1 MGESLPRTAERRFLL
16 PCRVMPGVTVRPVSG
31 KRDLNAFIRVPFRLH
46 KGTPWVPPLIMERKE
61 FLDRSKN
68 PFFEHADAEYFLA
81 ERDGEVVG
89 RIAAISN
96 RLHNETHGDR
106 VGFFGFFECIDDQA
120 VADALFQ
127 AAGDWCRALGH
138 DLLRGPASFSVNDEC
153 GLLVDGFET
162 PPTLMMPHN
171 PRYYV
176 PLIERAGFRKA
187 RDLLVYQGGSEDHY
201 VPVPERLARGT
212 ELIRQRQGIT
222 LRPLNMKEFKQDV
235 ERIKELYNAAWEK
248 NWGFVPLT
256 EHEIDHL
263 AQQFKPVVIPELV
276 PMAEKDGKLI
286 GFGIVLPDL
295 NVVFRSNR
303 SGRLFPVIIRLLW
316 ALKMKKI
323 RRARILLLGVVPAY
337 QGKGVDAILYH
348 WIWTKSAEQKIY
360 WGEAGWILEDNPAMN
375 AGLEKMTFRVYKTY
389 RLYDKR
395 L

>member
-1 MGESLPRTAERRFLL
+1 LRRDVEALL
-16 PCRVMPGVTVRPVSG
+16 S
-31 KRDLNAFIRVPFRLH
+31 
-46 KGTPWVPPLIMERKE
+46 
-61 FLDRSKN
+61 RSKN
-68 PFFEHADAEYFLA
+68 PFFEHADAEYFIA
-81 ERDGEVVG
+81 ERDGVVVG

-96 RLHNETHGDR
+96 RLHNETHVDR
-106 VGFFGFFECIDDQA
+106 VGFFGFFECIDDHT
-120 VADALFQ
+120 VAEALFQ

-171 PRYYV
+171 PRYYIS
-176 PLIERAGFRKA
+176 LIERGGFTKA
-187 RDLLVYQGGSEDHY
+187 KDLWVYQGGSMEAY
-201 VPVPERLARGT
+201 VPVPERLARAT

-222 LRPLNMKEFKQDV
+222 VRPLNMKDFEGEV
-235 ERIKELYNAAWEK
+235 ERIKELYNSAWEK
-248 NWGFVPLT
+248 NWGFVPMT

-263 AQQFKPVVIPELV
+263 AEQFKPVVIPELV

-286 GFGIVLPDL
+286 GFGIALPDL

-303 SGRLFPVIIRLLW
+303 SGRLFPVIVRLLW

-348 WIWTKSAEQKIY
+348 WIWTKSGERQIY

-375 AGLEKMTFRVYKTY
+375 AGLEKMTFTVYKTY
-389 RLYDKR
+389 RLYDK
-395 L
+395 LL